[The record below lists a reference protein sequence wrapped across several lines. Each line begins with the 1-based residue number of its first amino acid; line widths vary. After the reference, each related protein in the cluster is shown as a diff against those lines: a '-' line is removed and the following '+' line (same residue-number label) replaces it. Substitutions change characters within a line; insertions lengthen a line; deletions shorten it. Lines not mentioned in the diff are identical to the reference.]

1 MNAQSQTPAS
11 VEVVTTDLDQTI
23 LAKFNA
29 LAIVA
34 QARIATED
42 YERTRALPGLDSLPD
57 LEGDNAKAMTDFLV
71 EMGKSAVE
79 FFRANP
85 NGDFLAFRGWAKGK
99 KQWSIK
105 IEGMFGRGSHT
116 KVETVLMARLP
127 EFFQQFKT
135 DKAALHE
142 FDRAAAEADYNA
154 ALNDILI
161 NIQSDS
167 EAVLMPQKPLNFEAP
182 LAEQAGSVTAF
193 FMNAGILMIEFFEK
207 NPEGSGSE
215 FLAWTAKKKDPTS
228 RNIALAHGEQYGTP
242 VGGFIAET
250 LPDFFREIHAL
261 RAELGNGDAA
271 KEEGGIMG
279 KVTGWITGRFE
290 KLGEMS
296 TAGKILTVALA
307 AGVIWLAREV
317 FFKGTGGNLLFDGFL
332 GKFLGIG
339 GVGLMGAALIKA
351 MNGGMD
357 SMLEFFQK
365 HGGEQLEKFMEQDW
379 VPQWVKEMYERF
391 RGEDG
396 EVSVGAGVENWAEW
410 GVEGLL
416 GGLNTAREK
425 VKGFLAS
432 MGLGSLDILPTD
444 QEATE
449 YMESPEWRAF
459 VRKHAGKI
467 AMSPALL
474 VAGYFLWR
482 WGAIGLGAKLA
493 SRTGSLVLAPL
504 RMFGFAGKVLVGT
517 AILTGVL
524 YAVGGVNKAEAKA
537 LAQDIEGEHK
547 GDDFFAGAL
556 ESLGGWAE
564 GAVNVVMNEGLTT
577 AQAGALVASLH
588 QLGPLSGESEAIRQ
602 GILADIASSIDSGN
616 GAEADIHAIADLAE
630 VMGLEPQNL
639 RQDTSGAWY
648 FTLGNV
654 DFGPLPR
661 NPFASITERL
671 SENAEAILDYLRDAK
686 NDILTFFEGEKA
698 LLTSLGIWDETN
710 EEIDALFEQ
719 ATDSAKIE
727 EAAAKLKEILGDGAD
742 IAQKEPLQFAAT
754 AAGMVIL
761 GTMLTKKTTGV
772 AFRLLPWMLLGA
784 AAVGG
789 AAALFVL
796 NDQEKK
802 GLKLLARDFS
812 GDVLGK
818 YIMAPFAKMRSTF
831 QVDIA
836 ESMGLA
842 GFFEGARIA
851 GISIPDV
858 YPGAPEASAMLASL
872 QELRQKDLGED
883 VATMIDTIEAG
894 LRKDSPRFDSREFR
908 HLAFR
913 AQKEDARIIV
923 EGEAAPYSLIIASP
937 VGTSEW
943 EVRFDGLLQHPMPK
957 AERSEEQIQQ
967 EIDAVSEDA
976 ITKTLAYMKLMAAS
990 NAKQSIDN
998 TEVLK
1003 IITLLE
1009 QAQAAVQQGGHQAFT
1024 PEMQEQ
1030 MFEACEAA
1038 GISCEING
1046 PGIRINDQ
1054 AEIMVAGMNT
1064 DRWEHGAKNTFDHG
1078 WLESLADGTYATAT
1092 EALSDSLG
1100 ALAMM
1105 TNLLPQESK
1114 LREIVMKVRANP
1126 SLLDSAE
1133 MWLAIFDVLPED
1145 DGSWFLEIGE
1155 LGISIV
1161 VGETA
1166 FLFSGV
1172 TQGALALKDAVLGFS
1187 MVGLRAAG
1195 VESDY
1200 YQDYHFDTFLHDMGG
1215 AIVVVGAGRLA
1226 GGVAGLTTGIIFGA
1240 GMGVYGKFTGNAAGK
1255 AKIGFKAGRKVG
1267 AFPAKVIW
1275 EGAKSV
1281 VVFPSATG
1289 AVLERLRGLPSHIQ
1303 AHIPI
1308 LRSKNAYMRAYISLM
1323 REEERLSGDIRSR
1336 MPGVAARKRAIN
1348 RSIESLADMFNSSPF
1363 GAKGGDDLRN
1373 KLNTEAKAW
1382 EEARL
1387 QQLQQEREAAA
1398 QKQREAA
1405 RESDRRQAEKYL
1417 RRLDKKIAERK
1428 ATLALLETSR
1438 PSVAEGSAWEK
1449 FRRFF
1454 SSPTPPGFV
1463 PASQAGFVG
1472 PVPETNTANPPEG
1485 HADADANQQRGG
1497 AFGEE
1502 QTPGQKPAS
1511 QSAADPE
1518 PRPDDAP
1525 DAEEPKPS
1533 QRPEVEESNVRSGV
1547 NPKTGLPSDWEAWT
1561 PPSASEVR
1569 SRIDGVEAY
1578 KSKPINNQT
1587 DASAGRTPDTGLE
1600 QPSSAGNTPPI
1611 FEKISAPE
1619 PTNTDPDIRT
1629 APPKSDNP
1637 PLAVRNQQ
1645 SIDTSGPLTDEQI
1658 REIYGK
1664 GSSSVSIP
1672 GTPAPEA
1679 PAALVHEP
1687 EQQPRLT
1694 PQQKVDAEAERIIQ
1708 EKELNAQQAS
1718 HLRRAARGLLHVM
1731 GPASVVLFLHE
1742 VSNAKDPREV
1752 FALDAV
1758 TFASGTAVSVGLAMT
1773 GLGLPV
1779 SIPAGIVTS
1788 LGVAFFGYDPIA
1800 KFFEERRARAG
1811 EQERGR
1817 QYQQDSQSMQNIV
1830 RIAPI
1835 EKLASSVFAGETA
1848 LAHFGETHLQR
1859 VGHMNGWGQ
1868 FQVQEGIDA
1877 STLAHGL
1884 ADTSGKA
1891 EIFTREASAETIAQ
1905 WNKEIRQQI
1914 AEAEAKA
1921 AKLPRQLQHLANK
1934 QLSRAELYAKAKE
1947 HNIPLPAWGGPTGQS
1962 ADAHPQFI
1970 TIYNAYLAAREAVEL
1985 QAEIIDEQNEA
1996 FAKKYADQI
2005 IKLSMQVARWE
2016 EDNQAKR
2023 RPEFFHAAGE
2033 LIQAMRTLERIG
2045 MWTAVAKHIDTQY
2058 PQGTAQKMRD
2068 YARKLFAERRKYL
2081 QDMDRDL
2088 SSGLEAD
2095 GA

>member
-1 MNAQSQTPAS
+1 MNAQGQTPAN
-11 VEVVTTDLDQTI
+11 VEVIAPDLDKTI
-23 LAKFNA
+23 LAKFNE

-34 QARIATED
+34 QARIATDD

-57 LEGDNAKAMTDFLV
+57 LEGDNAEAMTGFLV
-71 EMGKSAVE
+71 EMGKDAVA
-79 FFRANP
+79 FFRENP
-85 NGDFLAFRGWAKGK
+85 NGDFLAFREWAKSNA
-99 KQWSIK
+99 QWSTKMEDIFNRRSPNK
-105 IEGMFGRGSHT
+105 VGR
-116 KVETVLMARLP
+116 VLRAKLP

-207 NPEGSGSE
+207 NPEGSASE

-228 RNIALAHGEQYGTP
+228 RNIALARGEQYGTP

-250 LPDFFREIHAL
+250 LHDFFREIHAL

-416 GGLNTAREK
+416 GGLNTAREN
-425 VKGFLAS
+425 VKSFLAS
-432 MGLGSLDILPTD
+432 IGLGSLDILPTD
-444 QEATE
+444 QEAKE

-482 WGAIGLGAKLA
+482 WGAIGLGARLA
-493 SRTGSLVLAPL
+493 RRTGSLILAPL
-504 RMFGFAGKVLVGT
+504 RIFGFAGRVLVGT
-517 AILTGVL
+517 AVLTGLL
-524 YAVGGVNKAEAKA
+524 YAVGGVTRANAKT
-537 LAQDIEGEHK
+537 LAQEIEDKNKE
-547 GDDFFAGAL
+547 DEFFSGAL
-556 ESLGGWAE
+556 ENLSGWTEAS
-564 GAVNVVMNEGLTT
+564 VNVVMNESLTT
-577 AQAGALVASLH
+577 AQAGALVTALH

-602 GILADIASSIDSGN
+602 GILADIASSMTSGN

-661 NPFASITERL
+661 SPFASITERL

-686 NDILTFFEGEKA
+686 NDILAFFQGEKA
-698 LLTSLGIWDETN
+698 LLTSLGIWNETN
-710 EEIDALFEQ
+710 KEIDALFEQ

-727 EAAAKLKEILGDGAD
+727 EAAAKLKEILGEGAD
-742 IAQKEPLQFAAT
+742 MAQDAPVQFAAT

-761 GTMLTKKTTGV
+761 GTMLGKKTLGV
-772 AFRLLPWMLLGA
+772 TFRLLPWMLFGA
-784 AAVGG
+784 VAGVAV
-789 AAALFVL
+789 LFKL
-796 NDQEKK
+796 DDEEKR

-836 ESMGLA
+836 ESMGFAWL
-842 GFFEGARIA
+842 FEGARMA

-858 YPGAPEASAMLASL
+858 YPGAPEAGAMLASL
-872 QELRQKDLGED
+872 QELRQKDLGAGVETIIQ
-883 VATMIDTIEAG
+883 VIEAG
-894 LRKDSPRFDSREFR
+894 LRKDPPRFDSREFR

-913 AQKEDARIIV
+913 AQKEDAHIIV
-923 EGEAAPYSLIIASP
+923 EGEAAPYSLIIANP
-937 VGTSEW
+937 VGASEW
-943 EVRFDGLLQHPMPK
+943 EVRFDGLLQHPMPNS
-957 AERSEEQIQQ
+957 ERSEEQIQQ
-967 EIDAVSEDA
+967 EIDTVSADA
-976 ITKTLAYMKLMAAS
+976 IAETLLYMQLMAQN
-990 NAKQSIDN
+990 NANEGIDN

-1024 PEMQEQ
+1024 PQMQQ
-1030 MFEACEAA
+1030 QIFEACGAA
-1038 GISCEING
+1038 GISCEANG

-1454 SSPTPPGFV
+1454 SSTTPPGFV
-1463 PASQAGFVG
+1463 PANQAGFVG
-1472 PVPETNTANPPEG
+1472 PRPDADTASAPED
-1485 HADADANQQRGG
+1485 HADADASKQRGG
-1497 AFGEE
+1497 GFGAKAASSE
-1502 QTPGQKPAS
+1502 QPAS
-1511 QSAADPE
+1511 QSAAEPE
-1518 PRPDDAP
+1518 PKSADAP
-1525 DAEEPKPS
+1525 DTKEPKPDTR
-1533 QRPEVEESNVRSGV
+1533 QRPEVEEPDVRIGKNAKAAV
-1547 NPKTGLPSDWEAWT
+1547 PSHWKAWT
-1561 PPSASEVR
+1561 PPSASQVR
-1569 SRIDGVEAY
+1569 RRIDGAESY
-1578 KSKPINNQT
+1578 EPNSINNQA
-1587 DASAGRTPDTGLE
+1587 DAPAGRTPNTGSE
-1600 QPSSAGNTPPI
+1600 QPSSAGKTPPVS
-1611 FEKISAPE
+1611 EKTSTPE
-1619 PTNTDPDIRT
+1619 STSTDPDART
-1629 APPKSDNP
+1629 EPPKPDNP
-1637 PLAVRNQQ
+1637 PPAARNQQ
-1645 SIDTSGPLTDEQI
+1645 SIDTSDPLTDEQI
-1658 REIYGK
+1658 REIYGR

-1708 EKELNAQQAS
+1708 EKKLNTQQAS

-1835 EKLASSVFAGETA
+1835 EKLASSVFAGDTA

-1914 AEAEAKA
+1914 VEAQAKA
-1921 AKLPRQLQHLANK
+1921 AKLPKQLQHLANK

-1947 HNIPLPAWGGPTGQS
+1947 HKIPLPAWGGPTGQS

-1970 TIYNAYLAAREAVEL
+1970 TIYNAYLAARHAAQL
-1985 QAEIIDEQNEA
+1985 QAEIIDEQNAA
-1996 FAKKYADQI
+1996 FIKKYADQV
-2005 IKLSMQVARWE
+2005 IKLSMQVTQWE

-2088 SSGLEAD
+2088 SSGFEAD